1 MSFIHFE
8 EADFEANFPTSA
20 DVFPTAQDNVNYLDA
35 VLFNYLATS
44 ILAIEAYLIEYK
56 ENIESAGTIGPWT
69 AILLE
74 PGEWD
79 YITPEG
85 LLTSYLGTYA

>member
-8 EADFEANFPTSA
+8 DEDFEANFPAAS

-35 VLFNYLATS
+35 VLFNYLATA
-44 ILAIEAYLIEYK
+44 ILAIEDYLILYK
-56 ENIESAGTIGPWT
+56 ENIESAGAVGPWT
-69 AILLE
+69 SVLLE

-79 YITPEG
+79 YITPET